1 MCSKMDLLIFR
12 LFTPVQYGQK
22 PKGRTR
28 VFTRSQLQQT
38 EDTAMVMA
46 DHHEEIKRQQPLA
59 MFSEFQHRK
68 GVQYIL

>member
-22 PKGRTR
+22 PEGGTR

-38 EDTAMVMA
+38 EDTATVMA